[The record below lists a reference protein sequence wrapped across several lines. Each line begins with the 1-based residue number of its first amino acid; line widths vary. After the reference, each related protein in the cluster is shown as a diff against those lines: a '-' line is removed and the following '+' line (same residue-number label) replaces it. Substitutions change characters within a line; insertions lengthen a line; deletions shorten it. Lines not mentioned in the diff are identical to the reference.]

1 MTERQTTRKP
11 RAAGAEAQEAEA
23 ERQRQQ
29 ALKDEKIARATAPV
43 TPADRSE
50 DNPAVEGD
58 PDHAKAEEAAPAP
71 PPKKRAPKADAK
83 PKAEKV
89 AAATEAPN
97 TPAEDLAAEK
107 AVIADR
113 FKGLTAESPASERHE
128 AVKVL
133 AKTGKFSYVEIAKIT
148 HYANGGVV
156 RNIVIPPVRKGR
168 PDPLEGEALVAVRAL
183 ETALG
188 MTVQEIAKRTPK
200 VEA

>member
-1 MTERQTTRKP
+1 VTEVVGEP
-11 RAAGAEAQEAEA
+11 VDSSFLPDAPAE
-23 ERQRQQ
+23 
-29 ALKDEKIARATAPV
+29 P
-43 TPADRSE
+43 
-50 DNPAVEGD
+50 
-58 PDHAKAEEAAPAP
+58 KAEEPAP
-71 PPKKRAPKADAK
+71 PPKRRAPAAPKADAAKPKAKRAPK
-83 PKAEKV
+83 PKAEKEAERV
-89 AAATEAPN
+89 AASEKALDEHPGSPRN
-97 TPAEDLAAEK
+97 LPADDLAAEK
-107 AVIADR
+107 AIIADR
-113 FKGLTAESPASERHE
+113 YKNLTADAPASERHE

-168 PDPLEGEALVAVRAL
+168 PDPLEGDTLAQVRAL